1 MLRQLIQPLLKRLL
15 IGIPSLVLLVVIIF
29 YATTHLPGDALTQK
43 LNAAENS
50 SLDPIQSFRLRQ
62 QIRHQEG
69 LDLPLFYFA
78 FTGLGDCDTLPR
90 IPSENIRAKA
100 NDLNTLTGQWT
111 ATEQAYVN
119 TLVALEFETSDSLRS
134 LLTQRENELYSQ
146 AIANKHL
153 WKRYIPSIHFY
164 SDNQFHRF
172 LFGNGID
179 QKGWLRGD
187 MGHSLRSGA
196 KVSSRIFSSIKI
208 SLLLS
213 IVAILLAYLFSIP
226 FAVHS
231 VLNPQ
236 SKRSTFLRLLQF
248 TLPALPTFFV
258 AGVLLFLF
266 ANPDNIALFPSS
278 GIAPNNAHH
287 FWQSIPYLILPVL
300 TYSYTH
306 FVFVTRTVQEKVK
319 QGLEMPFA
327 SFLRMNGISKDQIAY
342 RYALP
347 LSYVPLLQLLAHA
360 VPASIAGAII
370 IESIF
375 SIPGMGALLF
385 DSIATHDYPII
396 IAIFTLVAF
405 FTWLS
410 YLISDI
416 LGMLVDRRLL
426 EVSR

>member
-1 MLRQLIQPLLKRLL
+1 MHRTLLKSLLYRLL
-15 IGIPSLVLLVVIIF
+15 IAIPSLVLLSLIVF
-29 YATTHLPGDALTQK
+29 YAATHLPGDALTQK
-43 LNAAENS
+43 LNATENTAR
-50 SLDPIQSFRLRQ
+50 DPFLEYRLRQ

-78 FTGLGDCDTLPR
+78 FSGLGDCDTLPR

-100 NDLNTLTGQWT
+100 SDLNTLTGQWT

-134 LLTQRENELYSQ
+134 LLTQKENELYSQ
-146 AIANKHL
+146 AIANKHP
-153 WKRYIPSIHFY
+153 WKRYIPNMHFY

-213 IVAILLAYLFSIP
+213 ILSILLAYLFSIP

-231 VLNPQ
+231 ILNPQ
-236 SKRSTFLRLLQF
+236 SKRSTFVRLLQF

-258 AGVLLFLF
+258 AGLLLFLF

-278 GIAPNNAHH
+278 GMAPSNAQHI
-287 FWQSIPYLILPVL
+287 WQSIPYLILPIL

-327 SFLRMNGISKDQIAY
+327 SFLRMNGISEKQIAY
-342 RYALP
+342 HYALP

-416 LGMLVDRRLL
+416 LGMLLDRRLL